1 MLVYWRVTPQLP
13 KKNSMQTSI
22 SKSCFNKWLVH
33 IYIYIY
39 VGYIERQRER
49 GYYTTLTFITISSF
63 HLIFVHHFPWW
74 FSSLAFAW
82 SAPEVA
88 SLGLA
93 TQVLLLDFSVTTGSS
108 SADIGKARL
117 SGWLFDLGEYELPF

>member
-1 MLVYWRVTPQLP
+1 MFHGYVSLLEGDSPVAKEEFYVNQYFKILFQQVVG
-13 KKNSMQTSI
+13 SY
-22 SKSCFNKWLVH
+22 L
-33 IYIYIY
+33 YIYIY
-39 VGYIERQRER
+39 VGYIERER
-49 GYYTTLTFITISSF
+49 GYYTTLTFITSSSF

-74 FSSLAFAW
+74 FSLLAFAW

-88 SLGLA
+88 ELGLA

-117 SGWLFDLGEYELPF
+117 SGWLFDLVEY